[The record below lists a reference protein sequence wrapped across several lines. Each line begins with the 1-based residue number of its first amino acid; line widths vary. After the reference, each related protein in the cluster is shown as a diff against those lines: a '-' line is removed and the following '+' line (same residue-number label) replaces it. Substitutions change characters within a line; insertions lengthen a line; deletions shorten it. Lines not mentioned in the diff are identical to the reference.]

1 MKAVIQ
7 RVKYASVK
15 VSKETVGSINEGF
28 LILLGVV
35 KKDTEKQAEQLAEK
49 IARLRVFTD
58 QNDKMNLSLLDIEG
72 EALVISNFTLAAD
85 LRRGNRPS
93 FDPAMPPSDAN
104 RLYEY
109 FCDMLRKCGVK
120 RVEKGV
126 FGADMAVELL
136 NDGPVTITADTDIW
150 NKPRNGK

>member
-15 VSKETVGSINEGF
+15 VSGEIVGSINEGF

-35 KKDTEKQAEQLAEK
+35 KEDTEKQAEQLAEK

-93 FDPAMPPSDAN
+93 FDPAMPPVDAN

-109 FCDMLRKCGVK
+109 FCDMFQKCGVK

-150 NKPRNGK
+150 NKPRN

>member
-15 VSKETVGSINEGF
+15 VSEETVGGINEGF

-35 KKDTEKQAEQLAEK
+35 KEDNEKQAEQLAEK

-109 FCDMLRKCGVK
+109 FCDVLQKCGVK

-136 NDGPVTITADTDIW
+136 NDGPVTITVDTDIW
-150 NKPRNGK
+150 NKPRN

>member
-35 KKDTEKQAEQLAEK
+35 KEDTEKQAEQLAEK

-72 EALVISNFTLAAD
+72 EALVISNFTLA
-85 LRRGNRPS
+85 
-93 FDPAMPPSDAN
+93 
-104 RLYEY
+104 
-109 FCDMLRKCGVK
+109 
-120 RVEKGV
+120 
-126 FGADMAVELL
+126 GAF
-136 NDGPVTITADTDIW
+136 
-150 NKPRNGK
+150 K

>member
-15 VSKETVGSINEGF
+15 VSGETVGSINEGF

-35 KKDTEKQAEQLAEK
+35 KEDNEKQAEQLAEK

-109 FCDMLRKCGVK
+109 FCDMLQKCGVK

-150 NKPRNGK
+150 NKPRN

>member
-15 VSKETVGSINEGF
+15 VSGETAGSINEGF

-35 KKDTEKQAEQLAEK
+35 KEDTEKQAEQLAEK

-93 FDPAMPPSDAN
+93 FDPAMPPVDAN

-109 FCDMLRKCGVK
+109 FCDMLQKCGVK

-150 NKPRNGK
+150 NKPRN